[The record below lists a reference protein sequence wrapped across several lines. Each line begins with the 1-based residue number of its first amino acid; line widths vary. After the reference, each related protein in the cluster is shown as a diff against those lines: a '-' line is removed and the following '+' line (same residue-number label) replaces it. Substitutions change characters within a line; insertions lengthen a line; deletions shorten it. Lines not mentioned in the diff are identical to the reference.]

1 MGRYDSGKID
11 DKRARK
17 HPLQGRSRGILRS
30 RSKYL
35 PQREEDP
42 LQGRSQMSQRY
53 ESKQEALTTL
63 RQDMT
68 TLVEQQAVELQHALN
83 REQQQHEALAEQVR
97 DQVHQIEP
105 LLGQLTG
112 ERAALERQLS
122 KEGQEHRD
130 QVDEVRREL
139 AQQQEALEKAEGEV
153 SKFSEGLRESKVHEK
168 GEVSKFSEDLRESE
182 VHHKVE
188 RGLNNFFVEMADR
201 VIDWTTKT
209 AVTAII
215 SVATF
220 PILGPVGAATAG
232 LVASTVTTSVQKE
245 LRSLSPHLR
254 GNTVNKLVEP
264 LQGKQFDEGDLRKV
278 IGEVMSEDR
287 QANEDLKQFFIELQ
301 PTIEKAARSANITIT
316 GDVGSLI
323 VGDENTIKQTF
334 SSFLQAERTSLINS
348 GLDTRRRNREAE
360 KATKRTRG
368 AIQRNG
374 ERFKINRDY

>member
-153 SKFSEGLRESKVHEK
+153 SKFSEGLRESKVH
-168 GEVSKFSEDLRESE
+168 
-182 VHHKVE
+182 HKVE

-254 GNTVNKLVEP
+254 GNTVNKLV
-264 LQGKQFDEGDLRKV
+264 
-278 IGEVMSEDR
+278 
-287 QANEDLKQFFIELQ
+287 
-301 PTIEKAARSANITIT
+301 
-316 GDVGSLI
+316 
-323 VGDENTIKQTF
+323 
-334 SSFLQAERTSLINS
+334 
-348 GLDTRRRNREAE
+348 
-360 KATKRTRG
+360 
-368 AIQRNG
+368 
-374 ERFKINRDY
+374 